1 MAGMTGKLKELM
13 ERAETWPEE
22 AQDELLRA
30 GQEIESSQLGAYRAT
45 AEELEAIDLADS
57 AQSPPRMKSRRSSPS
72 FGEHERR
79 VLETGAG

>member
-57 AQSPPRMKSRRSSPS
+57 APIAAEDEVKKVFAKFRR
-72 FGEHERR
+72 
-79 VLETGAG
+79 A